1 MMQRRNLMAA
11 TAAAATGLPRFAI
24 GQGVPELQTMRSTS
38 KSWLWAGEDY
48 ANSEGFFERAR
59 VKVVS
64 NASNRGTNI
73 AALAGSG
80 VDIVLGDPGEAMRA
94 RSQGLAIKSFVGTV
108 NKYASNVVIRK
119 PVLERLGVTEASAVD
134 AKIAAL
140 KGLRLGTTGPG
151 AAPDALFRWLSLQ
164 GRMDPNSDIR
174 LVPIQG
180 GGPGMLAGLQ
190 QNVIDGF
197 CLSSPTS
204 DLAVQDRD
212 CGYLFNMA
220 LNPPPALAEYLYIIA
235 SASEATLRNAAKREA
250 LVRYCQGVG
259 AALKSIATER
269 DRLKAWSDKWFE
281 GLPPQIADVSF
292 GINSKIFFADPVPKP
307 TLFQANIDFI
317 NAVQRTMGAELLPAS
332 LTFDQQYDPSVA
344 QEAAGRS

>member
-1 MMQRRNLMAA
+1 MGISRRSVMT
-11 TAAAATGLPRFAI
+11 TALALGTLPRVAI
-24 GQGVPELQTMRSTS
+24 AQAVPELQTLRSTS
-38 KSWLWAGEDY
+38 KSWLWAAEDY
-48 ANSEGFFERAR
+48 ATAGGFFERAR

-73 AALAGSG
+73 AALGGSG

-94 RSQGLAIKSFVGTV
+94 RSQGFPVKSFVGTV

-119 PVLERLGVTEASAVD
+119 PVLERAGVTESSPVPQ
-134 AKIAAL
+134 KIAAL

-151 AAPDALFRWLSLQ
+151 AAPDALFRWLALQ
-164 GRMDPNSDIR
+164 GGMDPNSDLR

-212 CGYLFNMA
+212 CAYLFNMA
-220 LNPPPALAEYLYIIA
+220 TNPPPELEQYMYIIA
-235 SASEATLRNAAKREA
+235 STNEATLRNAGKREA
-250 LVRYCQGVG
+250 LVRYCQGIA
-259 AALKSIATER
+259 AALKAMQS
-269 DRLKAWSDKWFE
+269 DRPALKAWADKWFE
-281 GLPPQIADVSF
+281 GLPPQIAEVSF
-292 GINSKIFFADPVPKP
+292 EINSKIFFDNPLPRAD
-307 TLFQANIDFI
+307 LFQKNVDFI

-332 LTFDQQYDPSVA
+332 VTFEAQYDPSLVT
-344 QEAAGRS
+344 EALGRG

>member
-1 MMQRRNLMAA
+1 MATSRRHVI
-11 TAAAATGLPRFAI
+11 TAAAGAALLPRFAV
-24 GQGVPELQTMRSTS
+24 GQPIPELQTMRSTS
-38 KSWLWAGEDY
+38 KSWLWAAEDF
-48 ANSEGFFERAR
+48 ANAGGFFDRAR

-73 AALAGSG
+73 AALGGAG

-94 RSQGLAIKSFVGTV
+94 RSQGFPVKSFIGTV

-119 PVLERLGVTEASAVD
+119 PVLDRLGVSESSPVAQ
-134 AKIAAL
+134 KIAAL
-140 KGLRLGTTGPG
+140 RGLRLGTTGPG

-164 GRMDPNSDIR
+164 GGMDPNSDIR

-220 LNPPPALAEYLYIIA
+220 LNPPPQLMEYLYIIA
-235 SASEATLRNAAKREA
+235 STNEATLRQPAKREA
-250 LVRYCQGVG
+250 LVRYCQGVNM
-259 AALKSIATER
+259 ALKAIAS
-269 DRLKAWSDKWFE
+269 DRPGLKRWADAWFE
-281 GLPPQIADVSF
+281 GLPPQIAEVSF
-292 GINSKIFFADPVPKP
+292 EINSKIFFSDPVPKAA
-307 TLFQANIDFI
+307 LFQGNVDFI
-317 NAVQRTMGAELLPAS
+317 NTVQRTMGAELLPAS
-332 LTFDQQYDPSVA
+332 LTFEAQYDPSLA
-344 QEAAGRS
+344 TEALARG

>member
-1 MMQRRNLMAA
+1 MGISRRTALGAGL
-11 TAAAATGLPRFAI
+11 AAAGLPRFAI
-24 GQGVPELQTMRSTS
+24 AQAVPELQTMRSTS
-38 KSWLWAGEDY
+38 KSWLWAAEDY
-48 ANSEGFFERAR
+48 ANAAGFFERAR
-59 VKVVS
+59 VRVVS

-73 AALAGSG
+73 AALGGSG

-94 RSQGLAIKSFVGTV
+94 RAQGFPVKSFVGTV

-119 PVLERLGVTEASAVD
+119 PVLERLGVTEASPVPQ
-134 AKIAAL
+134 KIAAL

-151 AAPDALFRWLSLQ
+151 AAPDALFRWLAVQ

-212 CGYLFNMA
+212 CAYLFNMA
-220 LNPPPALAEYLYIIA
+220 LNPPPELAEYLYIIA
-235 SASEATLRNAAKREA
+235 STNEATLRNAGKREA
-250 LVRYCQGVG
+250 LIRYCQGIAG
-259 AALKSIATER
+259 ALKAIRDDRAALKRWA
-269 DRLKAWSDKWFE
+269 DVWFE
-281 GLPPQIADVSF
+281 GLPPQIAEVSF
-292 GINSKIFFADPVPKP
+292 EINSRIFFDNPVPKAE
-307 TLFQANIDFI
+307 LFQKNVDFI
-317 NAVQRTMGAELLPAS
+317 NTVQRTMGAELLPAS
-332 LTFDQQYDPSVA
+332 LTFDTMYDPSLVT
-344 QEAAGRS
+344 EALARG